1 MVNSDAKSESPAPTQ
16 AITSPG
22 DALYAG
28 NVTAEVRAALNDI
41 VDPPKRR
48 PFSATQIVLMINA
61 AATMALVAGL
71 LLLPGRPVQV
81 VNQSPA
87 AIREIVRIETGSQS
101 AEPAKAHASESP
113 ATPAD
118 SYRPAP
124 SATGAA
130 WDTAQKAYA
139 QGQYAQAMEMY
150 RQLERSALANPA
162 LDLPLAEIMRVRTA
176 QCLLKLQQAEEA
188 TRLLQDLSRSRCP
201 LVLAA
206 ANYQLAAVELAAGQF
221 LQARMHACRAAG
233 AAGFAQLGALEQD
246 ADFMAANALTMK
258 VLALNNMEA
267 SAPQP
272 GAAQLDVL
280 AGLDQGQLE
289 SLLKE
294 SLAMAGA
301 SVLGPSA
308 EGTKDAPGRY
318 DVRSAGSSLEDVLA
332 CLMKQAGGNIRWQG
346 VAPADRQSPI
356 MLSCRG
362 VSAIRV
368 GELAC
373 GSLGLIA
380 TAIGDDLIISDAG
393 SCSSLSQQKQMLTD
407 EALSAWR
414 KCFLRLPG
422 DARIAQGHYL
432 VGLLSEA
439 AGETAA
445 AINEYQLTASRFS
458 RDPVA
463 PLALLRSAR
472 LRIGL
477 REFRD
482 ARDELNS
489 LLDNYREFPGVDDA
503 YLCLAEATLEVGLVE
518 EARVIF
524 SRVFMKEVP
533 PGVKARACLGAGQC
547 HFKVQK
553 YEEASSWLGKFIS
566 LSKEASSDQRFN
578 ALVLLGRSQVL
589 LGKADDAATAL
600 SLALKCQVK
609 PEQLADAAIELAR
622 VNIVRGQH
630 LSALTALKDL
640 EKAQLTAAQRI
651 SLLAA
656 MSQALRK
663 MHLGD
668 QAIAMLSKHLQTM
681 EDKPSRATL
690 SMELAQCLIESDQL
704 PQAHR
709 LMSQVLND
717 LPAEQNAAAACQ
729 LAEVCLKLGKAQQ
742 ASSLCEEIVKS
753 ADLDKELV
761 GRAKDIL
768 ARSYLAQ
775 KEFEKAAS
783 VYAAMAPGAGDGQ

>member
-1 MVNSDAKSESPAPTQ
+1 MTDNDVKSELVAPPT
-16 AITSPG
+16 IKSG
-22 DALYAG
+22 ENLYAG

-41 VDPPKRR
+41 VNPPKRR
-48 PFSATQIVLMINA
+48 PFSTVQVVLVINA
-61 AATMALVAGL
+61 IAVLALVAGL
-71 LLLPGRPVQV
+71 LLLLPGRTAPVV
-81 VNQSPA
+81 SQSPA
-87 AIREIVRIETGSQS
+87 AIREIIRIETHSEASGP
-101 AEPAKAHASESP
+101 AEEPASESVSASSGSQYP
-113 ATPAD
+113 A
-118 SYRPAP
+118 
-124 SATGAA
+124 SAASGAA

-150 RQLERSALANPA
+150 RRLERSALANPA
-162 LDLPLAEIMRVRTA
+162 VDLSLAEIMRVRTA

-233 AAGFAQLGALEQD
+233 AAGFAQLSVLEQD

-258 VLALNNMEA
+258 VLALNGMEA
-267 SAPQP
+267 STPQP
-272 GAAQLDVL
+272 APALLDVL
-280 AGLDQGQLE
+280 TGLDQGQLE

-294 SLAMAGA
+294 SSALAGR
-301 SVLGPSA
+301 STLGPRA
-308 EGTKDAPGRY
+308 EGTKDAAGRY
-318 DVRSAGSSLEDVLA
+318 DVCSAGSSLEDVLA

-346 VAPADRQSPI
+346 VAPADRQGAV

-380 TAIGDDLIISDAG
+380 TAVGDDLIVSDAA
-393 SCSSLSQQKQMLTD
+393 SCTSLSQQKQMLAD

-414 KCFLRLPG
+414 KSFLRFPG

-445 AINEYQLTASRFS
+445 AINEYQLTASRFT

-472 LRIGL
+472 LRISL

-482 ARDELNS
+482 AREELNS

-503 YLCLAEATLEVGLVE
+503 YLCLAEANLEVGLVE

-524 SRVFMKEVP
+524 SRVFMKEVSP
-533 PGVKARACLGAGQC
+533 AVKARACLGAGQC
-547 HFKVQK
+547 HFKVRN
-553 YEEASSWLGKFIS
+553 YEEATSWLGRFIS
-566 LSKEASSDQRFN
+566 LSKEAGSDQRFN

-589 LGKADDAATAL
+589 LGKADDAAAAL

-609 PEQLADAAIELAR
+609 PEQLADTAIELAC
-622 VNIVRGQH
+622 VNIARGQH
-630 LSALTALKDL
+630 LSALTAMKDL

-651 SLLAA
+651 SLSVT
-656 MSQALRK
+656 MSAALRK

-668 QAIAMLSKHLQTM
+668 QAIAMLSRHLQTT
-681 EDKPSRATL
+681 EDKPTRATL
-690 SMELAQCLIESDQL
+690 SMELAQCLIESGQL

-717 LPAEQNAAAACQ
+717 LPAEQSAPAACQ

-742 ASSLCEEIVKS
+742 ASSLCEEIIKS
-753 ADLDKELV
+753 DDLDKELV

-768 ARSYLAQ
+768 AHSYLAQ

-783 VYAAMAPGAGDGQ
+783 VYAAMAPGAGEGQ